1 MLETTNAR
9 SGPYVCDGTIR
20 EFDFD
25 FPVIDPSHVAVYK
38 DGERLESSAYGLE
51 TWPGGGRISLN
62 AIPANGSRVAIIR
75 DVPLLQDVDLQ
86 NNTAFLPEVIES
98 ALDRLTMIC
107 QQLRETFSRTLTV
120 PPTEDMDQNQLYN
133 QFADL
138 IGTAQTWSDQ
148 AAEHA
153 DAAAEA
159 ATSAQ
164 QSEIASQTYRTNAYQ
179 YSREC
184 STHNLAAMLS
194 AYDAGLQAT
203 AAGQSASSAGAAADS
218 IESLAN
224 NATLERASLFF
235 GDWGPDGIF
244 ISYDAWT
251 AASTIMGLAN
261 QLAAHDTDP
270 EAHGSLAGTLSGVV
284 ATHNGATGTH
294 QDIRDLI
301 SQRIYSSTVAHN
313 TSGTAHPEL
322 RALLSGTLLKN
333 FWASSQVTPVA
344 GKLTVAHGL
353 SLDGDA
359 LSRALVDVRLVCA
372 SAEAGY
378 SIGEYAPVI
387 LTNHYANIYGLP
399 YPYYSYFL
407 VAPVLTATKVHATLA
422 TVFYNNVT
430 PLYTLRSDTGAPA
443 ALTLS
448 KWRYVFRIWY

>member
-9 SGPYVCDGTIR
+9 SGPYICDGTIR

-62 AIPANGSRVAIIR
+62 AIPANGSRVAIVR

-86 NNTAFLPEVIES
+86 NNTAFLPEVIEA

-164 QSEIASQTYRTNAYQ
+164 QSRSAALVHVTGAYQ
-179 YSREC
+179 YFLNCIEYDR
-184 STHNLAAMLS
+184 S
-194 AYDAGLQAT
+194 ARSASYNAGLQAT

-224 NATLERASLFF
+224 NATLERVSLFF
-235 GDWGPDGIF
+235 GDWGLDGIF
-244 ISYDAWT
+244 ISYDDWT
-251 AASTIMGLAN
+251 AASTIMGIAN

-270 EAHGSLAGTLSGVV
+270 EAHGSLAGTLAGVV
-284 ATHNGATGTH
+284 ATHDTSGTAH
-294 QDIRDLI
+294 QDIRNSI
-301 SQRIYSSTVAHN
+301 SPHINSAMVSHN
-313 TSGTAHPEL
+313 TSGTAHPDL
-322 RALLSGTLLKN
+322 RGLLSGTLLKN

-378 SIGEYAPVI
+378 SIGEYAPII
-387 LTNHYANIYGLP
+387 LTNYYASVYGLP
-399 YPYYSYFL
+399 FQHYSFL
-407 VAPVLTATKVHATLA
+407 PVTPVLTATEVHATLA
-422 TVFYNNVT
+422 TVFYSNVT